1 MKERREQAEKKRL
14 ESQLRKDQPEF
25 VKNFHFEFEED
36 LDGDTAIWVW
46 AIVGDDEVESAEFP
60 EHLKTT
66 SRWISTAL
74 SETHI
79 ERWPYTSFRAES
91 EVDPITLQVL

>member
-1 MKERREQAEKKRL
+1 MTEIEQLDSRLRE
-14 ESQLRKDQPEF
+14 DQPEF

-36 LDGDTAIWVW
+36 LDGDPAVWVW
-46 AIVGDDEVESAEFP
+46 VIVGDGEAEADNFP
-60 EHLKTT
+60 ERYGTT
-66 SRWISTAL
+66 RSWISTAL

-79 ERWPYTSFRAES
+79 QRWPYIRFRAES